1 MPSTQMFKVYNSYNN
16 KIIKVKDAVKITS
29 IPQYES
35 FWVEVTA
42 INYQTKEITGTV
54 QNSLQRDHSFNYK
67 DTINFKKNNIRDHK
81 LEKDRFDVSN
91 IDELF
96 LQRLVDAIK
105 NNNLTK
111 ENIES
116 CINIRYLDIE
126 E

>member
-81 LEKDRFDVSN
+81 LEKDRFDVSK